1 MDVKR
6 EIQEFLTS
14 RRARVTPAAAGL
26 TTSGRQRRV
35 PGLRREEVALLAG
48 VSVDYYAQM
57 ERGNLSGVSDGVLEA
72 LARGLQLDGAER
84 MHLFDLARAAR
95 PTVASPQLRT
105 QPEGVRPSMQHMLD
119 AMTGSAAMVR
129 NDRLDVLAANLLSRA
144 LYCQLYD
151 GPAGRPANVARF
163 CFLDPRAREFFVQWE
178 RRASDLVAI
187 LHSATGRNPRDRALS
202 ELIDELSERSCEFRT
217 WWANHDVQLH
227 MDCEKHYRHPVVGE
241 IRFTFESLAL
251 TSAPGLTVLVLTPT
265 PGTPDEESLRLLGS
279 WAATLDAE
287 QTGAP
292 AAAQAP
298 RRS

>member
-1 MDVKR
+1 MDVKSETR
-6 EIQEFLTS
+6 EFLTS
-14 RRARVTPAAAGL
+14 RRARVTPAAAGV

-57 ERGNLSGVSDGVLEA
+57 ERGDLSGVSDGVLEA
-72 LARGLQLDGAER
+72 LARGLRLDDAER
-84 MHLFDLARAAR
+84 LHLFDLARAAR
-95 PTVASPQLRT
+95 PAVASPQRSED
-105 QPEGVRPSMQHMLD
+105 PDSVRPSVQQMLD

-129 NDRLDVLAANLLSRA
+129 NARLDVLAANDLGRA
-144 LYCQLYD
+144 LYFQLY
-151 GPAGRPANVARF
+151 ARPTDRPPNVARF
-163 CFLDPRAREFFVQWE
+163 CFLDPRAHDFFVPWE

-187 LHSATGRNPRDRALS
+187 LHSAAGRNPHDRGLS
-202 ELIDELSERSCEFRT
+202 ELIGELSAHSREFRT

-241 IRFTFESLAL
+241 IRFSFESMAL

-287 QTGAP
+287 Q